1 MAMFNSYV
9 SLPEGSYRNVKILFP
24 FIHGSSMG
32 HPWPFEDRLAPFE
45 AKPRIASRESI
56 TQRNIL
62 QVRLCLWQLKH
73 RIPQGLN
80 I

>member
-1 MAMFNSYV
+1 
-9 SLPEGSYRNVKILFP
+9 
-24 FIHGSSMG
+24 MG